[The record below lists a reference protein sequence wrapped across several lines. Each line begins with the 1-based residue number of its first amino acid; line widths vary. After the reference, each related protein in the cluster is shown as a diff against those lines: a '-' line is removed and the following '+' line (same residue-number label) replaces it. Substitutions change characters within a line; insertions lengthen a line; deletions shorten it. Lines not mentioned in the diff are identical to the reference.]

1 MTSKGQDDL
10 ARDSEQWVKNVS
22 YLQSQIRSKLLSI
35 GFLRDDEEDNLS
47 HHLAEVAF
55 ACSVISSQSI
65 PSFLSNEGT
74 ALGDISV
81 DLLWDLKEMKDAI
94 ASMEEDLVKLMN
106 HLNS

>member
-1 MTSKGQDDL
+1 MTSKGHDDL

-22 YLQSQIRSKLLSI
+22 HLQSQIRSKLLAI
-35 GFLRDDEEDNLS
+35 GFLRDDEDDNLS

-65 PSFLSNEGT
+65 PSFLT
-74 ALGDISV
+74 KDRAALGDVSV
-81 DLLWDLKEMKDAI
+81 DLLWDLNEMKDAI
-94 ASMEEDLVKLMN
+94 ASMEKDLIKLMN